1 MAKRHKQTL
10 NILRFW
16 PILKGMSLHHF
27 RLTRW
32 ALPLLLAFVLTGC
45 DLAELLADPRVAQK
59 EADGKAI
66 GAACRHALR
75 GIEDCYALN
84 EKAQKTAIFAGW
96 REMDQYMRDNKI
108 DGVASK
114 GVKPGQPTEEI
125 IEEKASDSVAK
136 DTASKPRSKAA
147 DKAAH

>member
-1 MAKRHKQTL
+1 MIDGKRHKQTL

-16 PILKGMSLHHF
+16 SILNDMSPHHF

-32 ALPLLLAFVLTGC
+32 TLPLLLAFVLAGC
-45 DLAELLADPRVAQK
+45 DLAELLADPRIAQK

-96 REMDQYMRDNKI
+96 REMDQYMRDNNI
-108 DGVASK
+108 QGQASMIR
-114 GVKPGQPTEEI
+114 KPGEAPKEEI
-125 IEEKASDSVAK
+125 IEEK
-136 DTASKPRSKAA
+136 TASASGTASPKK
-147 DKAAH
+147 

>member
-1 MAKRHKQTL
+1 MLQQVSTARQVTL
-10 NILRFW
+10 NIRRFW
-16 PILKGMSLHHF
+16 PILKDMSSHHF

-32 ALPLLLAFVLTGC
+32 TLPLLLAFVLAGC

-96 REMDQYMRDNKI
+96 REMDQYMRDNNI
-108 DGVASK
+108 QGQASMIR
-114 GVKPGQPTEEI
+114 KPGEAPKEEI
-125 IEEKASDSVAK
+125 IEEK
-136 DTASKPRSKAA
+136 TASASGMASPKK
-147 DKAAH
+147 